1 VPKVPA
7 VPGVPKVQGA
17 EWQQSSRKRAEVAT
31 IAALGYPLLKA
42 LGSTWT
48 WKVSGAEHVDAIV
61 ANGLQPIHSFW
72 HGRILPATVYFQR
85 RGIVV
90 ITSENYDGEWIAR
103 IISKFGYG
111 TARGSTSRGGPKALL
126 QLVREVKSKGVAFTL
141 DGPRGPAEV
150 AQPGAVWLSKATGN
164 PLLPFHAEAASSW
177 TLKSWDRTQIPKPFT
192 TVAMAIAE
200 PLYVPRDA
208 DESALEQC
216 RLKLEESLAECRQRA
231 LKTLKP

>member
-1 VPKVPA
+1 MTGSGNRD
-7 VPGVPKVQGA
+7 PGSGNTPD
-17 EWQQSSRKRAEVAT
+17 WRQSARKRAEVAA
-31 IAALGYPLLKA
+31 IATLGYPFLRA

-48 WKVSGAEHVDAIV
+48 WKVSGAEQVEAIG
-61 ANGLQPIHSFW
+61 ARGLHPIHSFW
-72 HGRILPATVYFQR
+72 HGRILPATVYFRR

-103 IISKFGYG
+103 IIQKFGYG

-126 QLVREVKSKGVAFTL
+126 QLVRDVKSKGVAFTL

-150 AQPGAVWLSKATGN
+150 AQPGAVWLAKATGN

-192 TVAMAIAE
+192 TVALAIGE
-200 PLYVPRDA
+200 PIYVPREAND
-208 DESALEQC
+208 DALEMWRQQ
-216 RLKLEESLAECRQRA
+216 LQQSLADCRKKCA
-231 LKTLKP
+231 ELLWD

>member
-1 VPKVPA
+1 MADSPEWRQSPK
-7 VPGVPKVQGA
+7 
-17 EWQQSSRKRAEVAT
+17 KRAEVTAIAT
-31 IAALGYPLLKA
+31 LGYPLLRA
-42 LGSTWT
+42 LGSTWR
-48 WKVSGAEHVDAIV
+48 WKVSGAEHVEAIR
-61 ANGLQPIHSFW
+61 ARGLHPIHSFW
-72 HGRILPATVYFQR
+72 HGRILPATVYFKR

-103 IISKFGYG
+103 IIEKFGYG

-126 QLVREVKSKGVAFTL
+126 QLVRDVKSQGVAFTL

-177 TLKSWDRTQIPKPFT
+177 MLKSWDRTQIPKPFT
-192 TVAMAIAE
+192 TVAMAIGE

-208 DESALEQC
+208 DEAALETWRRQLQQSLADC
-216 RLKLEESLAECRQRA
+216 RLKCAE
-231 LKTLKP
+231 LLWH

>member
-1 VPKVPA
+1 MSDTS
-7 VPGVPKVQGA
+7 
-17 EWQQSSRKRAEVAT
+17 EWRLSRRRRAEVAA
-31 IAALGYPLLKA
+31 IGSLGYPMLRA

-48 WKVSGAEHVDAIV
+48 WKVSGAEHVDAIS
-61 ANGLQPIHSFW
+61 ARGLHPIHSFW

-103 IISKFGYG
+103 IIQKFGYG

-126 QLVREVKSKGVAFTL
+126 QLVRDVKSKGVAFTL

-150 AQPGAVWLSKATGN
+150 AQPGAVWLAKATGN
-164 PLLPFHAEAASSW
+164 PLMPFHAEAASSW

-192 TVAMAIAE
+192 TVAMAIGE
-200 PLYVPRDA
+200 PLYIPREADDA
-208 DESALEQC
+208 ALETWRQQ
-216 RLKLEESLAECRQRA
+216 LQQSLADCRTKCA
-231 LKTLKP
+231 ELLWH